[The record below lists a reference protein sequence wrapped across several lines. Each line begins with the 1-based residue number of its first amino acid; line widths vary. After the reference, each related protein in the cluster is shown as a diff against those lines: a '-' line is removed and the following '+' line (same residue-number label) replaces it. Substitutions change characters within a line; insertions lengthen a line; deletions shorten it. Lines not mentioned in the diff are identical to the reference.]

1 MHRTSD
7 RSRFHALSRVLDACF
22 DVGGSELHLF
32 SVIDGRKHQRCIQ
45 NRTEEIDQL
54 LTWLAARAK
63 LEGYSNVRVVVEAT
77 GVYHE
82 LLLRMARMRGMETCF
97 VSAEAASK
105 NRVVLFG
112 DTGKTD
118 KRDPVAIADLAA
130 RDIVLRDRDLS
141 DEYLVTTGVQRTRA
155 ALARIAVRLERFC

>member
-1 MHRTSD
+1 MHSEPNGRD
-7 RSRFHALSRVLDACF
+7 RAVADLA
-22 DVGGSELHLF
+22 GGQGE
-32 SVIDGRKHQRCIQ
+32 
-45 NRTEEIDQL
+45 
-54 LTWLAARAK
+54 AR
-63 LEGYSNVRVVVEAT
+63 GYSNVRVVVEAT

-130 RDIVLRDRDLS
+130 RNIVIRDRDLS
-141 DEYLVTTGVQRTRA
+141 DEYLALRA
-155 ALARIAVRLERFC
+155 AGVLYARA